1 MGETTKVKKKPSS
14 KSYETVKKAIG
25 DPFIVSKL
33 RFFTY
38 VTGLVEPFLT
48 LFQTD
53 SFYVPILKGF
63 GIKAIR
69 DNC

>member
-1 MGETTKVKKKPSS
+1 M
-14 KSYETVKKAIG
+14 KKAIG